1 MGIVVPI
8 LRTAFVLLNI
18 YETFKTLKHPP
29 PSARNG
35 GQPSVRAMSQ
45 RKRNMKGC
53 LSVWLIWFCYA
64 FYERTADSFVSFFI
78 PFYSEIKSII
88 LLFFLVTR
96 AKGAEPIYLHVIRPL
111 VKPYTNTL
119 DSLLEFGHHLGD
131 LILVFANIPV

>member
-18 YETFKTLKHPP
+18 YETFKTLKLPP

-53 LSVWLIWFCYA
+53 LSVWLIWV
-64 FYERTADSFVSFFI
+64 RSFD
-78 PFYSEIKSII
+78 
-88 LLFFLVTR
+88 
-96 AKGAEPIYLHVIRPL
+96 A
-111 VKPYTNTL
+111 
-119 DSLLEFGHHLGD
+119 
-131 LILVFANIPV
+131 